1 MAEYPMPDNTPQRY
15 ADLERAYVEER
26 WSSVRGNGEG
36 LLEEL
41 EDSDDPQAEALA
53 HRVRVLLG
61 HAHLYGLGEPEVAED
76 YYRDVIA
83 GNAEAELRQI
93 AAQGLQQCQQP
104 TIQPTSAAPQ
114 AEAAAPAPEP
124 DPEPEPEPA
133 PQSIQPAPSITAE
146 PLAPELEATAPQ
158 DGTARPSADPFAV
171 ASGSP
176 APSAA
181 AKRAASGDP
190 FQAAVAAA
198 LATGEVQRASEP
210 AMPWLKDL
218 PGGAPDSSRSGALV
232 PRLEVEVVEEP
243 ELLEVAQADPSL
255 AEELELELSRI
266 RERRAATAAATADN
280 TAPETGPET
289 APEVEAAPPQAE
301 DSREDGFAAAIAAA
315 TAEVADVADVAEM
328 PAVSAVATDPPG
340 AEPMAEPL
348 EPIAE
353 ALKPAVPMPSSA
365 AASPDLSQEDPDL
378 VAGLLRV
385 VLNR

>member
-1 MAEYPMPDNTPQRY
+1 MPDNASQRY

-61 HAHLYGLGEPEVAED
+61 HTHLYGLGEPEVAED

-83 GNAEAELRQI
+83 GNAEAELRRI

-104 TIQPTSAAPQ
+104 TVQPTSAAPQ
-114 AEAAAPAPEP
+114 AEAAAAAPV
-124 DPEPEPEPA
+124 PEPEPEPQPELE
-133 PQSIQPAPSITAE
+133 PQSIQPAPSITAQ
-146 PLAPELEATAPQ
+146 PLAPELEATAFQ

-181 AKRAASGDP
+181 AKGAASGDL

-210 AMPWLKDL
+210 AMPWLNDL
-218 PGGAPDSSRSGALV
+218 PGGAPGGPRSGALV

-266 RERRAATAAATADN
+266 RERRAATAAATAPD
-280 TAPETGPET
+280 TGPET
-289 APEVEAAPPQAE
+289 APEVEASPPQAE
-301 DSREDGFAAAIAAA
+301 GSREDGFAAAIATA
-315 TAEVADVADVAEM
+315 TAEVAEVAEM
-328 PAVSAVATDPPG
+328 PAMSPLATDPPG

-353 ALKPAVPMPSSA
+353 ALEPAVPMPSSA

-385 VLNR
+385 ILNR